1 MNTTT
6 NIMQSLRTVLIILF
20 MALCTAEVGT
30 AQSRISQ
37 GRRGS
42 IYNPYATPVRM
53 GASPTARRVGDLV
66 TVVISETQD
75 VKNEEKSDLTKD
87 SSLSYTLSNF
97 DVNPQA
103 FSTLPGVGGSKA
115 DSFAGEAN
123 YEKKGR
129 FTARLTAV
137 VVDSLPNG
145 NLVIRGRREIRV
157 DEEVKVIEIGGI
169 IRRLDVASDNTIMS
183 EQVAEARVSYSGS
196 GPLSNSTRRRGF
208 NGWLY
213 NVLDWIWPF

>member
-1 MNTTT
+1 MRTHKHT
-6 NIMQSLRTVLIILF
+6 MQSLRTIVIALFLVL
-20 MALCTAEVGT
+20 CSAEWGS
-30 AQSRISQ
+30 AQSRITQ

-42 IYNPYATPVRM
+42 IYNPYATPIRM

-87 SSLSYTLSNF
+87 TSLNYSLTNF
-97 DVNPQA
+97 DVNPAA
-103 FSTLPGVGGSKA
+103 FNTLPSLGGTRA
-115 DSFAGEAN
+115 DSFAGSAN

-169 IRRLDVASDNTIMS
+169 IRRLDVASDNTVMS
-183 EQVAEARVSYSGS
+183 EQVAEARVSYSGT
-196 GPLSNSTRRRGF
+196 GPLSNSTRRHGLG
-208 NGWLY
+208 GWLY
-213 NVLDWIWPF
+213 GVLDWIWPF

>member
-1 MNTTT
+1 
-6 NIMQSLRTVLIILF
+6 MQSLRPVVIALF
-20 MALCTAEVGT
+20 LALCTAELSS
-30 AQSRISQ
+30 AQNRITQ

-42 IYNPYATPVRM
+42 IYNPYATPIRM

-87 SSLSYTLSNF
+87 TSLNYSLTNF
-97 DVNPQA
+97 DVNPTA
-103 FSTLPGVGGSKA
+103 FSTLPALGGTRA
-115 DSFAGEAN
+115 DSFAGSAN

-169 IRRLDVASDNTIMS
+169 IRRLDVASDNTVMS

-196 GPLSNSTRRRGF
+196 GPLSNSTRRHGF
-208 NGWLY
+208 GGWLHG
-213 NVLDWIWPF
+213 VLDWIWPF